1 MATMPA
7 IPVKPNTKIQ
17 PDQLKIDGD
26 KAPCR
31 EALIAVAAY
40 YHAEQRV
47 NGGGDQLSDW
57 LTAES
62 EIDAMQKKPQSHG
75 TESIEGIK
83 VASP

>member
-7 IPVKPNTKIQ
+7 IPVKPNKKIQ
-17 PDQLKIDGD
+17 HDTLKMEGH
-26 KAPCR
+26 KVPCR
-31 EALIAVAAY
+31 EDLIAVAAY

-47 NGGGDQLSDW
+47 NGDGDQLSDW
-57 LTAES
+57 LTAAS

-75 TESIEGIK
+75 TESIMGIK

>member
-7 IPVKPNTKIQ
+7 IRVKPNTKIQ
-17 PDQLKIDGD
+17 PDTLKMEGH
-26 KAPCR
+26 KVPCR
-31 EALIAVAAY
+31 EDLIAVAAY
-40 YHAEQRV
+40 YRAEQRV
-47 NGGGDQLSDW
+47 NGDGDQLSDW

-75 TESIEGIK
+75 TESIKGIK

>member
-47 NGGGDQLSDW
+47 NGDGDQLSDW

-75 TESIEGIK
+75 TESIKGIK

>member
-17 PDQLKIDGD
+17 PDKLKIDGD

-75 TESIEGIK
+75 TESIKGIK

>member
-40 YHAEQRV
+40 YHAEQK
-47 NGGGDQLSDW
+47 NHNPTG
-57 LTAES
+57 
-62 EIDAMQKKPQSHG
+62 QK
-75 TESIEGIK
+75 
-83 VASP
+83 A

>member
-47 NGGGDQLSDW
+47 NGDGDQLSDW

-62 EIDAMQKKPQSHG
+62 EIDAMQKNHNPTGQK
-75 TESIEGIK
+75 
-83 VASP
+83 A

>member
-40 YHAEQRV
+40 YRAE
-47 NGGGDQLSDW
+47 
-57 LTAES
+57 
-62 EIDAMQKKPQSHG
+62 
-75 TESIEGIK
+75 
-83 VASP
+83 

>member
-62 EIDAMQKKPQSHG
+62 EIDAMQKNHNPTGQK
-75 TESIEGIK
+75 
-83 VASP
+83 A